1 MVDQQVRQAMTRMAK
16 ANRRMIV
23 AMGAL
28 MLASLQASKAME
40 NLNREVERSGHWK
53 EATSEEADQVEEELA
68 DMVAAYSSQVN

>member
-1 MVDQQVRQAMTRMAK
+1 
-16 ANRRMIV
+16 MIV

-40 NLNREVERSGHWK
+40 NLNREVERSGHWQ
-53 EATSEEADQVEEELA
+53 EATPEEADQVEEELA